1 MFHLVYQGK
10 VRLSS
15 GKAMNRDTRKQ
26 RWFGYVSTRN
36 VVDCVRGTVYGALR
50 ARLFVGRM
58 LRTPVVSLFREQ
70 SSPLLDVCIS
80 SLNCLELKDTAGL
93 LHKVALVL

>member
-1 MFHLVYQGK
+1 MVWLCFYEECC
-10 VRLSS
+10 R
-15 GKAMNRDTRKQ
+15 
-26 RWFGYVSTRN
+26 
-36 VVDCVRGTVYGALR
+36 LR
-50 ARLFVGRM
+50 ARNGVRRAPG
-58 LRTPVVSLFREQ
+58 TPVVSLFREQ